1 MSKRMEQI
9 NDWLDALKADTEK
22 VNGILENLV
31 AKGGPGSGLHA
42 GGGTG
47 AYGGKTAIISDTLR

>member
-1 MSKRMEQI
+1 MEQI